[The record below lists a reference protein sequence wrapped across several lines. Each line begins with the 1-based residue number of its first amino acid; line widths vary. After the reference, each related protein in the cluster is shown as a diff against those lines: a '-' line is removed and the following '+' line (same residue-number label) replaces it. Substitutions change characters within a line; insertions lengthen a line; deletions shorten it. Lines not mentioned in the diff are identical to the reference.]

1 MLMASTSVTEVTV
14 IFLQLMLFANTAA
27 FFYYLF
33 GLDSHYFWE
42 GDSGEEISTI
52 WHWVEEINHPHI
64 SWFVSRNNGLQTS
77 FSC

>member
-33 GLDSHYFWE
+33 GLDSHYF
-42 GDSGEEISTI
+42 
-52 WHWVEEINHPHI
+52 
-64 SWFVSRNNGLQTS
+64 
-77 FSC
+77 